1 MDPLDATPAPRRAR
15 AWNLNRGRS
24 IVWGRADSRGND
36 FVRQCITSPS
46 STPQSDHPTHRLKQ
60 NSDIMS
66 VPYKIE
72 ASEELLVGGAREMQP
87 RASDRIPIIARPFVS
102 DRAKKTLD
110 VIEKFVEEECIPA
123 DPLYSQ
129 QIGGGSVEERFSAR
143 PPILDDLKKRAKELG
158 LWNMFLPKNHFKEGA
173 GFSNLEYG
181 LMAESLGKSHIAS
194 EATNCAAPDTGNME
208 VFAKYGTQEQ
218 KDKWLKP
225 LLAGEIRSAFL
236 MTEPDVA
243 SSDATNIELD
253 IKKEGN
259 EYVLNG
265 SKWWS
270 SGAGD
275 PRCKIYIVMGKSDPK
290 NASVYK
296 QQSVI
301 FVPAETPGITIKRML
316 SVFGFDDAPH
326 GHGHLIFENV
336 RVPASSMCLGEGRG
350 FEVIQ
355 GRLGPGRIHHA
366 MRSIGA
372 AEKALEYFV
381 ARLNDPKKRPFGK
394 QLYEHGIML
403 ERVARSR
410 IEIDACRLQVLN
422 AAIMIDS
429 KDAKFALKEIAEAK
443 VLVPDMLLTVLDRA
457 IQAYGGAGVCQ
468 DTPLANM
475 WAHGRTMRIVDGP
488 DEVHLVQ
495 LGRNE
500 NKRGK
505 YLLAKIEWQKERTN
519 EMARSYGFEKR
530 DVLELNRQHS
540 KAKL

>member
-1 MDPLDATPAPRRAR
+1 
-15 AWNLNRGRS
+15 
-24 IVWGRADSRGND
+24 
-36 FVRQCITSPS
+36 
-46 STPQSDHPTHRLKQ
+46 
-60 NSDIMS
+60 MS
-66 VPYKIE
+66 VPYRINAEKE
-72 ASEELLVGGAREMQP
+72 KASEDLLVGSQGGL
-87 RASDRIPIIARPFVS
+87 RASDKIPLIARGHVS

-110 VIEKFVEEECIPA
+110 IVERFVEEECIPA
-123 DPLYSQ
+123 DAIWSQ
-129 QIGGGSVEERFSAR
+129 QIGEGVQKRFSAH
-143 PPILDDLKKRAKELG
+143 PPIMEDLKKRARELG

-181 LMAESLGKSHIAS
+181 LMAEYLGRSLTAS

-208 VFAKYGTQEQ
+208 VFAKYGTQAQ
-218 KDKWLKP
+218 KDRWLKP
-225 LLAGEIRSAFL
+225 LLEGQIRSAFL

-243 SSDATNIELD
+243 SSDATNIGLTMRKD
-253 IKKEGN
+253 GDHW
-259 EYVLNG
+259 VLNG
-265 SKWWS
+265 RKWWS

-275 PRCKIYIVMGKSDPK
+275 PRCQIYIVMGKSDPA

-301 FVPAETPGITIKRML
+301 LVPADTPGITIDRML
-316 SVFGFDDAPH
+316 SVYGFDDAPH
-326 GHGHLIFENV
+326 GHGHITFHDV
-336 RVPASSMCLGEGRG
+336 RVPAANMVLGEGRG

-372 AEKALEYFV
+372 AEKALEYFL
-381 ARLNDPKKRPFGK
+381 ARINDPRKKPFGK
-394 QLYEHGIML
+394 QLHEHGIML

-410 IEIDACRLQVLN
+410 IEIDTARLTVLN
-422 AAIMIDS
+422 AALMIDS

-443 VLVPDMLLTVLDRA
+443 VQVPAMALEVIDRA
-457 IQAYGGAGVCQ
+457 VQAFGGAGVSQ

-488 DEVHLVQ
+488 DEVHLLQ

-505 YLLAKIEWQKERTN
+505 AMLEKLEWQKKRSE
-519 EMARSYGFEKR
+519 EMAAAYGMKKR
-530 DVLELNRQHS
+530 DVLQLDRVHS
-540 KAKL
+540 DKKSKL